1 MKKKKSILGVSILL
15 LMIFA
20 FPLDSLGQGKGKGGP
35 PSWAPAHGYRAQTKH
50 IYFPD
55 GNFYFDLEKEVY
67 IYLSGDNWK
76 VDVNLP
82 AIFAGIDL
90 NSSLRIELDLQ
101 TDTPQRYNA
110 EHLVKY
116 KGKSSKSQV
125 KSKSKN
131 KGKSKNQGKGK

>member
-1 MKKKKSILGVSILL
+1 
-15 LMIFA
+15 
-20 FPLDSLGQGKGKGGP
+20 
-35 PSWAPAHGYRAQTKH
+35 
-50 IYFPD
+50 
-55 GNFYFDLEKEVY
+55 
-67 IYLSGDNWK
+67 GDNWK